1 MSMVNRRNSSRRMME
16 MPVTKQM
23 GDDERV
29 YFVSD
34 LSPSGVKIRRQGMGG
49 YGQPL
54 CNLELH
60 LVPGAMSTVLTARR
74 VWHDEDFEAFEFVA
88 PSYAQQAL
96 LERML
101 DNY

>member
-1 MSMVNRRNSSRRMME
+1 ME

-23 GDDERV
+23 DDNERDC
-29 YFVSD
+29 FISD
-34 LSPSGVKIRRQGMGG
+34 LSPSGVKIWRQDRGRHE
-49 YGQPL
+49 QPL

-60 LVPGAMSTVLTARR
+60 LVPGSMSTVITARR
-74 VWHDEDFEAFEFVA
+74 VWQDEDFEAFEFIA
-88 PSYAQQAL
+88 PSFAQQAL

>member
-1 MSMVNRRNSSRRMME
+1 ME
-16 MPVTKQM
+16 MPVTRQV
-23 GDDERV
+23 GNDERV

-49 YGQPL
+49 QEQPL

-74 VWHDEDFEAFEFVA
+74 VWHDEDFEAFEFIS
-88 PSYAQQAL
+88 PSFAQQAL

>member
-1 MSMVNRRNSSRRMME
+1 ME
-16 MPVTKQM
+16 MPVTRQV
-23 GDDERV
+23 GNDERV

-49 YGQPL
+49 QEQSL

-74 VWHDEDFEAFEFVA
+74 VWHDEDFEAFEFIS
-88 PSYAQQAL
+88 PSFAQQAL

>member
-1 MSMVNRRNSSRRMME
+1 ME
-16 MPVTKQM
+16 MPVTRQV
-23 GDDERV
+23 GNDERV

-34 LSPSGVKIRRQGMGG
+34 LSPSGVKIRRQGMCGQE
-49 YGQPL
+49 QPL

-74 VWHDEDFEAFEFVA
+74 VWHDEDFEAFEFIS
-88 PSYAQQAL
+88 PSFAQQAL